1 MANREVIAIGGS
13 LGAIEPIRELC
24 RGFPADLAATVIIVM
39 HVGSRSNNMLASILD
54 ADAALPVSTAVDH
67 KPLQPGQIYVAPAD
81 YHILVIDGMIRLGR
95 GPRE

>member
-24 RGFPADLAATVIIVM
+24 RAFPADLAATVIVVM
-39 HVGSRSNNMLASILD
+39 HVGSRSNNMLTSILD
-54 ADAALPVSTAVDH
+54 VDAALPVSSAVDRA
-67 KPLQPGQIYVAPAD
+67 PLRQSHIYVAPAD
-81 YHILVIDGMIRLGR
+81 HHMVVIDGMIRLGH